1 MEWQEI
7 GIVEFQWN
15 RDIYGNLS
23 KGSLARLK
31 NLNITLLVNGKA
43 VGTVHCSYEASRVL
57 TVMKNF
63 ASLLP
68 ARGRESDLARI
79 TPESVTEVGMQR
91 LNFAQEKLMVKLPL
105 RPQMQ
110 ATKDELLK

>member
-68 ARGRESDLARI
+68 ARGRESDLARKCDG
-79 TPESVTEVGMQR
+79 SGNAKTEFCPGKA
-91 LNFAQEKLMVKLPL
+91 NGKTAT
-105 RPQMQ
+105 Q
-110 ATKDELLK
+110 ATNAGYQG